1 LNIDDLGNRFVLVI
15 LIKFTENLQSTIF
28 DRKYSIKKGEA
39 MNQAQIIEIEPE
51 SEIAPEPVIDS
62 LATIRNMVS
71 ACIQCGTCTGSC
83 PSAFAMDLT
92 PRQLWYNV
100 LMGEK
105 ETIFHS
111 KTFSLCSACYCC
123 TLRCPRGLPL
133 TETMSSLKQ
142 IAAKENLAPY
152 KKSIRFYK
160 SFMESVRRHGRV
172 REMEFMTLYFL
183 SMKNPFMPFQF
194 APLGMKLF
202 GKGKVSFEIPSKG
215 NGALESIFRKV
226 EELEQ
231 NS

>member
-1 LNIDDLGNRFVLVI
+1 MNP
-15 LIKFTENLQSTIF
+15 TE
-28 DRKYSIKKGEA
+28 
-39 MNQAQIIEIEPE
+39 IIEIEQV
-51 SEIAPEPVIDS
+51 STTVPEPVIDS
-62 LATIRNMVS
+62 LATIRDMVS
-71 ACIQCGTCTGSC
+71 ACLQCGTCTGSC
-83 PSAFAMDLT
+83 PNAFAMDLT

-111 KTFSLCSACYCC
+111 KTFSLCSVCYYC

-133 TETMSSLKQ
+133 TETMSALKQ

-152 KKSIRFYK
+152 KKSIRFYQ

-183 SMKNPFMPFQF
+183 SMKNPFMPLQF
-194 APLGMKLF
+194 APLGIKLI

-231 NS
+231 NL

>member
-1 LNIDDLGNRFVLVI
+1 
-15 LIKFTENLQSTIF
+15 
-28 DRKYSIKKGEA
+28 
-39 MNQAQIIEIEPE
+39 MNHGHVIEIEPE
-51 SEIAPEPVIDS
+51 SEIASEPVIDS
-62 LATIRNMVS
+62 LAEIRSMVS

-83 PSAFAMDLT
+83 PNAFAMDLT

-111 KTFSLCSACYCC
+111 KTFFLCSVCYCC

-133 TETMSSLKQ
+133 TEAMSALKQ

-152 KKSIRFYK
+152 KKSIQFYK

-194 APLGMKLF
+194 APLGLKLM

-215 NGALESIFRKV
+215 NGDLEAIFRKV
-226 EELEQ
+226 EVLEQ
-231 NS
+231 R

>member
-1 LNIDDLGNRFVLVI
+1 
-15 LIKFTENLQSTIF
+15 
-28 DRKYSIKKGEA
+28 
-39 MNQAQIIEIEPE
+39 MNQAEKIEIEQG
-51 SEIAPEPVIDS
+51 SGTAPEPVIDS
-62 LATIRNMVS
+62 LATIRDKVS

-83 PSAFAMDLT
+83 PNAFAMDLT

-111 KTFSLCSACYCC
+111 KTFSLCSVCYYC

-133 TETMSSLKQ
+133 TETMSALKQ
-142 IAAKENLAPY
+142 IAAKENLALY

-183 SMKNPFMPFQF
+183 SMKNPFMPLQF
-194 APLGMKLF
+194 ALLGMKLMR
-202 GKGKVSFEIPSKG
+202 KGKVSIEIPSKG
-215 NGALESIFRKV
+215 SGALEAIFHKV
-226 EELEQ
+226 EELEKR
-231 NS
+231 